1 MKQKQKIKGIIFDM
15 DNTLLRSRIDFEA
28 MKNETFQFLTS
39 HGVLSSDII
48 LSDYTTSTIIEEA
61 VRTNRMMNEV
71 LNEMWEIPKK
81 HEVLGM
87 QDADLEPGVIY
98 LLDELLSK
106 YIMVIVTNNSI
117 DAAERALKEN
127 GIFDY
132 FDCVVGREMMKS
144 LKPSPDGFLYILNQ
158 YKNTSAIEWI
168 SVGDA
173 WIDGKA
179 SVDAGI
185 KFISYQGNTEKM
197 NIMGVYPS
205 AKIMNITELIDFV

>member
-1 MKQKQKIKGIIFDM
+1 M
-15 DNTLLRSRIDFEA
+15 T
-28 MKNETFQFLTS
+28 
-39 HGVLSSDII
+39 
-48 LSDYTTSTIIEEA
+48 
-61 VRTNRMMNEV
+61 NEV

-81 HEVLGM
+81 HEVFGM
-87 QDADLEPGVIY
+87 KDAALEPGVTY
-98 LLDELLSK
+98 LLDELLNK

-158 YKNTSAIEWI
+158 YQNTSASEWI

-179 SVDAGI
+179 SVDAGV
-185 KFISYQGNTEKM
+185 KFISYQGNIEKM
-197 NIMGVYPS
+197 NRMGVYPS
-205 AKIMNITELIDFV
+205 AEIMNLTELIDFV